1 MNENGYDTDD
11 DGGEG
16 NAQENQ
22 TDFDK
27 RRAFLE
33 EAHHYKYDGNDE
45 KQVVVGPKVKGGE
58 QADANEM
65 PKCENG

>member
-45 KQVVVGPKVKGGE
+45 K
-58 QADANEM
+58 
-65 PKCENG
+65 